1 MALSV
6 AAVGAMVLAH
16 GSVAAILIELTVLG
30 VGLGMFT
37 PPNNAA
43 IMGAAPREQ
52 SGVASGVLN
61 MTRGTGT
68 AMGLAFTSLA
78 FGLVSGS
85 EHASARGFEAS
96 AAFLGIVALAA
107 MILAAL
113 RGNTGLNLDPVAS
126 AE

>member
-1 MALSV
+1 
-6 AAVGAMVLAH
+6 MVELA
-16 GSVAAILIELTVLG
+16 VLG

-43 IMGAAPREQ
+43 IMGSGQGQ

-61 MTRGTGT
+61 MTRGMGT
-68 AMGLAFTSLA
+68 AMGLAFTSLV
-78 FGLVSGS
+78 FGLVAGS
-85 EHASARGFEAS
+85 EHAPAALVTRGFEAS

-107 MILAAL
+107 MVLAAL
-113 RGNTGLNLDPVAS
+113 RGKTGLNLDPVAS